1 MTLRSSSRESL
12 ATVLA
17 GLDEVLAT
25 ADGPQASELA
35 TELFAVVDL
44 LDRQVRLRRVLADAA
59 SAAQARIQVVTDL
72 LGDQL
77 GDDARRVVEQVVAAR
92 WSAGRDLVD
101 ILERLAVRAAAASA
115 EVTGSLG
122 EVEDE
127 LFRFGR
133 LVQSDPGLRE
143 ALGDPAVP
151 GQRKADLVRDLLV
164 ERAQPVTVLL
174 AERAVLAPRG
184 HGAAA
189 RLQYFA
195 ELAAARRSRLI
206 ARVRVAVPLSPE
218 QTERLRAALAA
229 AYGHPI
235 QLNVELSPDV
245 LGGVE
250 VVVGDEVV
258 DGTLA
263 TRLLA
268 ARRRLAG

>member
-12 ATVLA
+12 AKVLA
-17 GLDEVLAT
+17 DLDELL
-25 ADGPQASELA
+25 GPASPEQASTLA
-35 TELFAVVDL
+35 VELFAVVDL
-44 LDRQVRLRRVLADAA
+44 LDGQVRLRRVLADAA
-59 SAAQARIQVVTDL
+59 SPAQARSQVVTDL
-72 LGDQL
+72 LGGQL
-77 GDDARRVVEQVVAAR
+77 GADARHVVEQVVAAR
-92 WSAGRDLVD
+92 WSAAVDLVD
-101 ILERLAVRAAAASA
+101 SLEQLAVRAAAASA
-115 EVTGSLG
+115 EGSGSLG

-133 LVQSDPGLRE
+133 LVQGDAGLRE
-143 ALGDPAVP
+143 ALGDPALP
-151 GQRKADLVRDLLV
+151 GGRKAELVHELLA

-184 HGAAA
+184 HGVAA
-189 RLQYFA
+189 RLEAFA

-206 ARVRVAVPLSPE
+206 AQVRVAVPLSQE

-235 QLNVELSPDV
+235 QLNVEVSPDV

-263 TRLLA
+263 TRLEA